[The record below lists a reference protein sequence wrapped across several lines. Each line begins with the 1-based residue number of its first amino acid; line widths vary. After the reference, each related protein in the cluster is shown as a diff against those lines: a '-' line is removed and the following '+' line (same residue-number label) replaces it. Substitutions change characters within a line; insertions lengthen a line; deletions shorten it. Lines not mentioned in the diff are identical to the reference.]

1 MLDFLLFTLS
11 SLEPYN
17 LRSSITLNNSPCFTR
32 ISVWKRILH
41 PYEKAISAGN
51 PIVDIREDRIVLFG
65 TVTQELK
72 TFTYKVRA
80 VNSGKYTVP
89 PLFAEAMY
97 DGTQRALRP
106 QKSITI
112 SDK

>member
-1 MLDFLLFTLS
+1 MTVKVNVRSTKNKSIRNVAVVDMLPCG
-11 SLEPYN
+11 LEAD
-17 LRSSITLNNSPCFTR
+17 IA
-32 ISVWKRILH
+32 SVRESDTGWK
-41 PYEKAISAGN
+41 PDY
-51 PIVDIREDRIVLFG
+51 VDIREDRIVLFG